1 MLNATDV
8 YKVFYP
14 GTPDERIALDEVS
27 LHLAPSD
34 FAVIIGG
41 NGAGKSTLLNTFAGE
56 LPVDGGSIVID
67 GTNVTGL
74 PTHRRAGFVS
84 RVFQDP
90 SVGTAATLTIEENL
104 AVAALRGANRGF
116 GRGLTSRLREE
127 FRDHLASFGLGLENR
142 MTAQVGL
149 LSGGQRQALSL
160 LMAVLRQP
168 RVLLLDEH
176 TAALDPRTA
185 EAVMQATSRVVG
197 QASLTTLMVT
207 HNMHHAIAHGNRLIM
222 MQQGRIIADLNTRQ
236 KQGLT
241 VERLVAAFEDESK
254 LHELESA
261 VGAAAQ
267 NMGKEQQA

>member
-1 MLNATDV
+1 MARVKLVNVEKRWGAVQGVARQTLEVADGEFM
-8 YKVFYP
+8 VFLGP
-14 GTPDERIALDEVS
+14 SGCGKTTLMRMVAGLE
-27 LHLAPSD
+27 APS
-34 FAVIIGG
+34 
-41 NGAGKSTLLNTFAGE
+41 AGE
-56 LPVDGGSIVID
+56 VWIGDR
-67 GTNVTGL
+67 NVTHAA
-74 PTHRRAGFVS
+74 PKARDVAM
-84 RVFQDP
+84 VFQNYGLYP
-90 SVGTAATLTIEENL
+90 HMSVADNIGYPLKVRGMDRRQRMVEVER
-104 AVAALRGANRGF
+104 VAAKVE
-116 GRGLTSRLREE
+116 LTHLLTRRP
-127 FRDHLASFGLGLENR
+127 RD
-142 MTAQVGL
+142 

-222 MQQGRIIADLNTRQ
+222 MQQGRIIADLNTCQ

-261 VGAAAQ
+261 ANELKNPVAMATDAR
-267 NMGKEQQA
+267 KETQA